1 MKKKN
6 SKDYKVERMSISA
19 EDKDGVLMPQIENFL
34 YPVKGV
40 KRYYHTLFRLL
51 NLNGCERAL
60 LDWLTEVMR
69 DDNNSIYM
77 NNDEVD
83 RFIETVRGSVKY
95 KPSTVWQAF
104 KKLRARNLV
113 LKTKKAR
120 GLFHV
125 NPVFFSKGSEKDRVK
140 TIKML
145 LEFNVSDSDE
155 TNSFR
160 LSVFKD
166 INLMKK

>member
-1 MKKKN
+1 MKKNN
-6 SKDYKVERMSISA
+6 SKDYKIERIIVSGEYS
-19 EDKDGVLMPQIENFL
+19 DGVIIPQIENFL

-51 NLNGCERAL
+51 DLGGCERAL

-69 DDNNSIYM
+69 EDNNSIYM
-77 NNDEVD
+77 NNDEVE
-83 RFIETVRGSVKY
+83 RFIETVKPKVSY

-104 KKLRARNLV
+104 KKLRSKNLV

-120 GLFHV
+120 GLFHI
-125 NPVFFSKGSEKDRVK
+125 NPVFFSKGSEKERVK

-145 LEFNVSDSDE
+145 LEFNTSDSDE
-155 TNSFR
+155 TSSFKI
-160 LSVFKD
+160 SVFKD
-166 INLMKK
+166 INLIRK